1 MNMQDRCSFQ
11 SGLRNMFCSPVAAA
25 SRDTRDLLKTTSM
38 DDAYAFVDSN
48 SHPRLWRILAEHAL
62 EQLDFSMA
70 DKAFVRCADYQG
82 IQVGLN
88 GGSGGRGGTVVWQA
102 THCLRCF
109 ALPLCYLPN
118 LCLHTVCKA
127 PSEAGRQ
134 VEAARRGGGVLQA
147 L

>member
-1 MNMQDRCSFQ
+1 
-11 SGLRNMFCSPVAAA
+11 MFCSPVAAA

-82 IQVGLN
+82 IQVGAKQRE
-88 GGSGGRGGTVVWQA
+88 GRQGWDSRVASHPLLLLLCVTPV
-102 THCLRCF
+102 
-109 ALPLCYLPN
+109 LPAQPVPA
-118 LCLHTVCKA
+118 HAVCKA
-127 PSEAGRQ
+127 PSKASRQ